1 MFYYKF
7 LYLYFLEGIKMSEKI
22 ETNPIHKK
30 SLLAGFIGNILEWYD
45 FTVYGFFATIIGAQF
60 FPDEDKIVQLISAFG
75 VFAAGYLMRPIGGVI
90 FGHIGDKYGRKKAL
104 TISVL
109 LMAIPTTLIGFLPT
123 YVNIGWYSAALLVIL
138 RLLQGLS
145 VGGEFTGSISFLVEK
160 APKGKRGFFG
170 SWSTFGVFGGM
181 LLGSGIGSIIT
192 SVLSTEQ
199 LHDFGWRIPFLFGA
213 IIGII
218 GFYMRKEMGTDAYET
233 KIKKEDAS
241 TKTPL
246 AQFWAGYKM
255 QALKIILLS
264 WAFGVTVYL
273 LFIFLPSYLH
283 TFHNIKL
290 DDALSAHTIALVVL
304 MLLIPL
310 FGFISD
316 KIGRKKVL
324 FMSLVGFAVF
334 TYPLFTLMFENTFTA
349 ILVAMLIFAVFE
361 AMFQAVIPALMTE
374 SFPANIRYTGLS
386 ISYNFSLAIFGGTTP
401 LVCTWL
407 IKVSD
412 GNVWM
417 PAYYLIAT
425 CIIAIITAL
434 FIPETYKKELD

>member
-1 MFYYKF
+1 M
-7 LYLYFLEGIKMSEKI
+7 IKKT
-22 ETNPIHKK
+22 ETSPINKR
-30 SLLAGFIGNILEWYD
+30 SLIAGFVGNILEWYD
-45 FTVYGFFATIIGAQF
+45 FTVYGFFATVIGAQF
-60 FPDEDKIVQLISAFG
+60 FPEEDKIVQLIAAFG

-104 TISVL
+104 MISVL

-123 YVNIGWYSAALLVIL
+123 YVNIGWYSAALLVTL

-160 APKGKRGFFG
+160 APKGKRGFYG

-181 LLGSGIGSIIT
+181 LLGSGIASLIT
-192 SVLSTEQ
+192 GLLSTEQ

-213 IIGII
+213 VIGII
-218 GFYMRKEMGTDAYET
+218 GIYLRKRMGADAYYD
-233 KIKKEDAS
+233 KIKKEHTS

-246 AQFWAGYKM
+246 AEFWADYKM

-264 WAFGVTVYL
+264 WAFGVSVYL
-273 LFIFLPSYLH
+273 IFIFLPSYLH
-283 TFHNIKL
+283 TFHDVKL
-290 DDALSAHTIALVVL
+290 EDALSAHTIAIIVL
-304 MLLIPL
+304 MLIIPL

-324 FMSLVGFAVF
+324 FMSLIGFAIF
-334 TYPLFTLMFENTFTA
+334 TYPLFALMFENTFMA
-349 ILVAMLIFAVFE
+349 ILIAMLVFSVFE

-374 SFPANIRYTGLS
+374 SFPTSIRYTGLS
-386 ISYNFSLAIFGGTTP
+386 ISYNVSLALFGGTTP

-407 IKVSD
+407 IKVSG

-425 CIIAIITAL
+425 CIIAILTAL